1 MTDSYLNF
9 ANSPVGG
16 KLAEVLGLPKPMVL
30 ERYKA
35 GQPVIKGSV
44 LIGGGTNAPLLETLA
59 GIFKRIGAQ
68 TVAHAQ
74 LPQWTP
80 IANQAGLMSGRWG
93 VDGQPGEKVKALVF
107 DATGLVDSSESDA
120 LYQFFHDAARSVLPC
135 GRVVILGRP
144 PELCETPR
152 QATIQRALE
161 GLSRSLAK
169 ELKKAIAVQLVYVA
183 EGAEAQLEST
193 LRFLLSP
200 RSAYVSAQVVRVGAP
215 VGEGAAPA
223 DWNKPLAGKKILV
236 TGASRGIGA
245 SIAEVMAQEGATV
258 ICLDIPQAQAGL
270 DDVAAKIGGS
280 TIALDIGAADAP
292 QLLVEAAKADGG
304 WDVVVH
310 NAGITRDKTIA
321 NQAGLMS
328 GRWGVDGQPGEKAK
342 ALVFDATGLVDSSES
357 DALYQFFHDAARS
370 VLPCGRVVILGRPP
384 ELCETPRQATI
395 QRALEGLSRSLAKEL
410 KKAIAVQL
418 VYVAEGAEA
427 QLESTLR
434 FLLSPRSAYV
444 SAQVVRVG
452 APVGEGAAP
461 ADWSKPL
468 AGKKVLVT
476 GASRG
481 IGASIAEV
489 MAQEGATV
497 ICLDIPQAQAGLD
510 EVAAKIGGST
520 IALDIGAAD
529 APQLLVDAAK
539 ADGGWD
545 VVVHN
550 AGITRDKTIA
560 NMKEHFWQM
569 VVNVNLSTQ
578 ERINDALVESGALK
592 AGGRIVCVSSISGIA
607 GNLGQ
612 TNYALS
618 KAGVVGMVQS
628 TAPIFA
634 KKGITINAV
643 APGFIETQMTAA
655 VPFAIREA
663 GRRMNSMSQGG
674 LPQDVAQAIAWFAS
688 PASNGLTGNVV
699 RVCGQSLIGA

>member
-1 MTDSYLNF
+1 MTDNYLNF
-9 ANSPVGG
+9 ANSPLGA
-16 KLAEVLGLPKPMVL
+16 KLADALGLPKPMPL
-30 ERYKA
+30 ERYKS
-35 GQPVIKGSV
+35 GQAVVKGSV
-44 LIGGGTNAPLLETLA
+44 LLGGGGEPQLLEALA
-59 GIFKRIGAQ
+59 AAFKSMAVQ
-68 TVAHAQ
+68 SLAHAQ
-74 LPQWTP
+74 LAQWMP
-80 IANQAGLMSGRWG
+80 VANKAGLMTGRWG
-93 VDGQPGEKVKALVF
+93 VDGKPGEKVKALVF
-107 DATGLVDSSESDA
+107 DATGLTDSTQSDA

-144 PELCETPR
+144 PEGCATAR

-183 EGAEAQLEST
+183 EGAEGQLEST

-200 RSAYVSAQVVRVGAP
+200 RSAYVSAQVIRVGQT
-215 VGEGAAPA
+215 VGTQAVPA
-223 DWNKPLAGKKILV
+223 DW
-236 TGASRGIGA
+236 T
-245 SIAEVMAQEGATV
+245 
-258 ICLDIPQAQAGL
+258 
-270 DDVAAKIGGS
+270 
-280 TIALDIGAADAP
+280 
-292 QLLVEAAKADGG
+292 
-304 WDVVVH
+304 
-310 NAGITRDKTIA
+310 
-321 NQAGLMS
+321 
-328 GRWGVDGQPGEKAK
+328 
-342 ALVFDATGLVDSSES
+342 
-357 DALYQFFHDAARS
+357 
-370 VLPCGRVVILGRPP
+370 
-384 ELCETPRQATI
+384 
-395 QRALEGLSRSLAKEL
+395 
-410 KKAIAVQL
+410 
-418 VYVAEGAEA
+418 
-427 QLESTLR
+427 
-434 FLLSPRSAYV
+434 
-444 SAQVVRVG
+444 
-452 APVGEGAAP
+452 
-461 ADWSKPL
+461 KPL

-489 MAQEGATV
+489 MAREGAAV
-497 ICLDIPQAQAGLD
+497 ICLDVPQAQPGLD
-510 EVAAKIGGST
+510 EIAAKLGGT
-520 IALDIGAAD
+520 AIALDIGAED
-529 APQLLVDAAK
+529 APQKLVDAAK

-592 AGGRIVCVSSISGIA
+592 EGGRIVCVSSISGIA

-674 LPQDVAQAIAWFAS
+674 QPQDVAEAIAWFAS
-688 PASNGLTGNVV
+688 PASSGLTGNVV

>member
-9 ANSPVGG
+9 ANSPLGA
-16 KLAEVLGLPKPMVL
+16 KLADSLGLPKPLPL
-30 ERYKA
+30 ERFKA
-35 GQPVIKGSV
+35 GQPVVKGSV
-44 LIGGGTNAPLLETLA
+44 LLGGGGEPQLLEALA
-59 GIFKRIGAQ
+59 VAFKSMALQ
-68 TVAHAQ
+68 SLAHAQ
-74 LPQWTP
+74 LAQWMP
-80 IANQAGLMSGRWG
+80 VANKAGLMTGRWG
-93 VDGQPGEKVKALVF
+93 VDGKPGEKVKALVF
-107 DATGLVDSSESDA
+107 DATGLTDSTQSDA

-144 PELCETPR
+144 PEGCATAR

-183 EGAEAQLEST
+183 EGAEDQLEST

-200 RSAYVSAQVVRVGAP
+200 RSAYVSAQVIRIGQAVGTQ
-215 VGEGAAPA
+215 VIPA
-223 DWNKPLAGKKILV
+223 DWA
-236 TGASRGIGA
+236 
-245 SIAEVMAQEGATV
+245 
-258 ICLDIPQAQAGL
+258 
-270 DDVAAKIGGS
+270 
-280 TIALDIGAADAP
+280 
-292 QLLVEAAKADGG
+292 
-304 WDVVVH
+304 
-310 NAGITRDKTIA
+310 
-321 NQAGLMS
+321 
-328 GRWGVDGQPGEKAK
+328 
-342 ALVFDATGLVDSSES
+342 
-357 DALYQFFHDAARS
+357 
-370 VLPCGRVVILGRPP
+370 
-384 ELCETPRQATI
+384 
-395 QRALEGLSRSLAKEL
+395 
-410 KKAIAVQL
+410 
-418 VYVAEGAEA
+418 
-427 QLESTLR
+427 
-434 FLLSPRSAYV
+434 
-444 SAQVVRVG
+444 
-452 APVGEGAAP
+452 
-461 ADWSKPL
+461 KPL

-489 MAQEGATV
+489 MAREGATV
-497 ICLDIPQAQAGLD
+497 ICLDVPQAQPGLD
-510 EVAAKIGGST
+510 EIAAKLGGT
-520 IALDIGAAD
+520 AIALDIGAED
-529 APQLLVDAAK
+529 APQKLVDAAK

-578 ERINDALVESGALK
+578 ERINDALVESGSLK
-592 AGGRIVCVSSISGIA
+592 DGGRIVCVSSISGIA

-674 LPQDVAQAIAWFAS
+674 QPQDVAEAIVWFAS
-688 PASNGLTGNVV
+688 PASSGLTGNVV